1 MELRWPSEVELP
13 GYVEALERGWSP
25 NTLDEQAGWAEL
37 DRIRRDPHAFLASLV
52 DRDAAGPA
60 ISLPD
65 GSTAER
71 IPGFRKWMW
80 DGAFCGTIG
89 LRWRP
94 GTEELPPHV
103 LGHVGYS
110 VVPWKRRRGYATA
123 AVLAIRRDAA
133 AEGLRWVDITTDT
146 DNIASQRVIEGAGGT
161 LLGRFTYPPE
171 FGDGDGLRYRLDVT
185 SGADIEGSCRV

>member
-1 MELRWPSEVELP
+1 MELRWPSVIELP
-13 GYVEALERGWSP
+13 GYVDALERGWSP
-25 NTLDEQAGWAEL
+25 NTIDPGAGTAEL
-37 DRIRRDPHAFLASLV
+37 DRIRHDADAFLASLV
-52 DRDAAGPA
+52 DRDAAGPP
-60 ISLPD
+60 ILLPD

-110 VVPWKRRRGYATA
+110 VVPWKRRLGYATA
-123 AVLAIRRDAA
+123 AVGAILADAA
-133 AEGLRWVDITTDT
+133 AEGLRWIDVTTDL
-146 DNIASQRVIEGAGGT
+146 DNMASQRVVVGAGGS
-161 LLGRFTYPPE
+161 LVERFRYPAAYGKGE
-171 FGDGDGLRYRLDVT
+171 GLRYRVTVT
-185 SGADIEGSCRV
+185 SELTSAQLRV